1 MFPIFFL
8 LATYPLLVLF
18 LLYQPVEEHLV
29 SKGDSKIAELQEKLK
44 VNDKKLVG
52 ECVKGD
58 SISAVIGSQE
68 TEDGQIMTDVKV
80 RMKKAGVTVTR
91 PLQAATKGLAMN
103 RKEKLERR
111 VKVFACSSCG
121 VSFLTAGAFLSH
133 RVKEHSEEEEEY
145 SSSATSSTSFH
156 TAIGTS
162 REELQ

>member
-1 MFPIFFL
+1 
-8 LATYPLLVLF
+8 
-18 LLYQPVEEHLV
+18 
-29 SKGDSKIAELQEKLK
+29 
-44 VNDKKLVG
+44 
-52 ECVKGD
+52 
-58 SISAVIGSQE
+58 
-68 TEDGQIMTDVKV
+68 MTDVKV

-103 RKEKLERR
+103 RKEKSERR

>member
-1 MFPIFFL
+1 
-8 LATYPLLVLF
+8 
-18 LLYQPVEEHLV
+18 
-29 SKGDSKIAELQEKLK
+29 
-44 VNDKKLVG
+44 
-52 ECVKGD
+52 
-58 SISAVIGSQE
+58 
-68 TEDGQIMTDVKV
+68 MTDVKV

-91 PLQAATKGLAMN
+91 PLQAATKGLTMN
-103 RKEKLERR
+103 RKEKSERR